1 MQKQKL
7 KACLLAIAVLACISF
22 SQNQLALL
30 GTYTAPNGTEVYL
43 INLDNKDTLDVTT
56 VSDNKFSFTVQLSR
70 PVYAFVGH
78 DRDRVR
84 FIMEPGTLMVN
95 LDERTFKGTPM
106 ADAYNDFHKR
116 FYGYNMQ
123 RNKERKALTA
133 NKETITSAEF
143 NERWSQLDDKYRNLQ
158 GELTDSLVR
167 LNKDNLLGAIALDDL
182 ALVDTTKFMQLYG
195 MMSQE
200 MQSFYMLKN
209 DVKNIALQSRTAP
222 GKMFTDYLIKRG
234 NLDGSDV
241 SLSDYVGKGKYIL
254 LDHWAS
260 WCGPCKAEMPYI
272 KKVWEDFVGEYFDVV
287 SIAVNDKRENTL
299 RALQSLDMPW
309 HQIVDA
315 QKIPLFSY
323 NINAIPH
330 LILFA
335 PDGTI
340 LKRGL
345 RGEQIY
351 TTIQQL
357 LSDKAL

>member
-1 MQKQKL
+1 
-7 KACLLAIAVLACISF
+7 
-22 SQNQLALL
+22 
-30 GTYTAPNGTEVYL
+30 
-43 INLDNKDTLDVTT
+43 
-56 VSDNKFSFTVQLSR
+56 
-70 PVYAFVGH
+70 
-78 DRDRVR
+78 
-84 FIMEPGTLMVN
+84 MVN

-106 ADAYNDFHKR
+106 ADAYNDFHMH

-123 RNKERKALTA
+123 RNKERKTLTA
-133 NKETITSAEF
+133 IKETISPAEF
-143 NERWSQLDDKYRNLQ
+143 NERWSQIDDKYRNLQ

-182 ALVDTTKFMQLYG
+182 ALVDTTRFMQLYG

-222 GKMFTDYLIKRG
+222 GKMFTDYLIKEG

-272 KKVWEDFVGEYFDVV
+272 KKVWENFAGEHFDVV

-299 RALQSLDMPW
+299 RALKSLDMPW
-309 HQIVDA
+309 HQIIDA
-315 QKIPLFSY
+315 QRIPLSSY
-323 NINAIPH
+323 NISAIPH

-351 TTIQQL
+351 TTIQQI